1 MKLFFKILL
10 IIFLSSHLFSCDAKM
25 FLLPSQAKPALKEIL
40 KELSL
45 AKKSVKITIY
55 NFTHKKIAKRLKNI
69 AKKGIKV
76 KIIYD
81 YESTEQKRNKSTIYY
96 LSKYKN
102 IDTYR
107 IKGKYV
113 KKKDYFGKMH
123 QKIALIDDRVLILGS
138 ANWSYSG
145 FGKNYE
151 VVLILHD
158 KKLARKYLKFFDSL
172 LKKATKFN

>member
-1 MKLFFKILL
+1 MKHFFKILL
-10 IIFLSSHLFSCDAKM
+10 IIFISANLFASDTKM
-25 FLLPSQAKPALKEIL
+25 YMLPKQAKPALKQVL
-40 KELSL
+40 KELGK

-55 NFTHKKIAKRLKNI
+55 NFTHKKIAKRLKYI

-81 YESTEQKRNKSTIYY
+81 FESTVQKRNKSTIYY

-102 IDTYR
+102 IETFR
-107 IKGKYV
+107 IKGKFAKR
-113 KKKDYFGKMH
+113 KKYYGKMH
-123 QKIALIDDRVLILGS
+123 QKIALIDDKVLILGS

-151 VVLILHD
+151 VVLILKD
-158 KKLARKYLKFFDSL
+158 KDLAKKYSKFFDSL
-172 LKKATKFN
+172 EKKATKF